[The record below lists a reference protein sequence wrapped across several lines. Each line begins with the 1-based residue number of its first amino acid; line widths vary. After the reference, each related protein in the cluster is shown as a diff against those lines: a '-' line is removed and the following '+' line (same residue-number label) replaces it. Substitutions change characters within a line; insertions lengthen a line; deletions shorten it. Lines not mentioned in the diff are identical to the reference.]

1 MAPNSVYSSGE
12 AIYGST
18 SSYVPSVVVGV
29 TRCILSLERCQL
41 GSRSDY
47 CYLVSTL
54 SRCWKHTNEDTVQD
68 SSLSLFGSQGIQASC
83 QDCVQYLCMYLTSV
97 PSVDP
102 LFKIF
107 FFPAVASAQSG
118 HLSCCPGADLHLFPL
133 ARSCAR
139 SRLRD
144 LHIIIF
150 SPCVQR
156 VDDNYGWNKLFKPQS
171 SPRATCTMFACTVLL
186 ATSSSLSCAASA
198 RHDARQHS
206 GETYSGGHS
215 SKACAVDTHDSGCI
229 CARTLSCFSAHR
241 SGSPSVPSSRRSHH
255 SVISSHSRSARPCNH
270 KAP

>member
-18 SSYVPSVVVGV
+18 SPYVPSVVVGV

-118 HLSCCPGADLHLFPL
+118 HLSCCPDADLHLFPL

-144 LHIIIF
+144 LRIIIF

-171 SPRATCTMFACTVLL
+171 SPRATCTMFAGTVLL

-206 GETYSGGHS
+206 GETYSGGYS
-215 SKACAVDTHDSGCI
+215 SKACAVDTHDSELIGRSRIVPTTISGTPAPLGPRILWSSLSSSFHCI
-229 CARTLSCFSAHR
+229 S
-241 SGSPSVPSSRRSHH
+241 
-255 SVISSHSRSARPCNH
+255 
-270 KAP
+270 